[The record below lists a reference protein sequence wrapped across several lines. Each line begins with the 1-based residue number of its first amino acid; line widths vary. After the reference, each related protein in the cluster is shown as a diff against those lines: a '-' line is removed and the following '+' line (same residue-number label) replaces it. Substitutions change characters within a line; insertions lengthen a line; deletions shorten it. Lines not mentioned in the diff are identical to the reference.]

1 MYNATQIKSKTTKTS
16 PLTRHMIK
24 TVGAS
29 ALAGP
34 AAPATFQKHKFKRK
48 TARGSDNIT
57 KAPMDFTRQ
66 LL

>member
-1 MYNATQIKSKTTKTS
+1 
-16 PLTRHMIK
+16 MIK

-57 KAPMDFTRQ
+57 EAPMDFTRQ